1 MKSSARIRVTVC
13 KRILGAMLLWSVA
26 AISTELSHA
35 QLSSASINGTVT
47 DKTGAV
53 VTNAAVT
60 LRNVETSVEM
70 KTVTNS
76 SGTYGIVSIT
86 PGRYT
91 IEASAASF
99 GAEKVPEFTLTVGQV
114 ATFNFS
120 LTAGATTA
128 EVTVLGSA
136 PLLETSTAN
145 LGTVVGE
152 QQVNDLPLN
161 GRNFT
166 QLLQLTPGVAPVNT
180 GQSNG
185 GGFSGP
191 PIANGATTDF
201 PAVNG
206 QGNRSNF
213 FLADGLNNYWSI
225 LSVYAVPPIVDA
237 IQEFKIVSHTDSAE
251 YGGVLGGV
259 VNVVTKTGTNDLH
272 GSAWELARNA
282 IFDAVPTF
290 TAPGTPQP
298 DFSQNQFGG
307 SIGGPVVL
315 PKLYHGRNKTFFF
328 GAYQGFRFTQTSN
341 NPLLVPTAAELSGD
355 LSSLGVPIYN
365 PFTTRPDPNNPGQ
378 FIRDIFPGAIIP
390 PSLINQQ
397 VVALA
402 QFIFPAAGPS
412 FNNGAS
418 NASDPTPLTQTQ
430 NEFTVR
436 VDHTFGARDS
446 AWFRYSFINS
456 VQGSSGGVPGLPS
469 TLATPARNW
478 GGSYVHI
485 FSPTFI
491 VQAQAAKTTGQ
502 HNLTT
507 LFDKSTSSI
516 ISQVGFAQSYVG
528 DFQATGRSLIPNV
541 EINGFIP
548 NLTSNDGEVIQNT
561 PKATD
566 SSEFKA
572 TATKIIRNHELK
584 FGGGYTTLGF
594 ESPIASSSVQF
605 VANETASTPTDAS
618 TGLGLASFLLNVP
631 DNAQRRNVQESERPG
646 GELGSFFQDSWKTT
660 KNLTLNFGL
669 RYDIT
674 FIPPY
679 GANGSETQQGGIATG
694 DVDFNN
700 GTYIIQVL
708 PKSCTVLGH
717 SPCIPGNGQLPAN
730 VVVDPRGKIPHNTYT
745 NVGPRVGVAYRL
757 DDKTVIRSAVGIV
770 FDNYAAITQIGQN
783 IEGLWP
789 DTGQLIAN
797 GLNNPNTSASP
808 TPTVTIQNPFAGG
821 LGSNIPAPTPF
832 TQVGF
837 FYDPKIKNAYS
848 EQYNLGVARQFGQAT
863 TVTVN
868 YVGSETHRMDVGG
881 YYNTAPTPGP
891 GNPQLRAPY
900 PNITPTYYDRSK
912 GNGTYNS
919 LQASIDRRFTTNFS
933 YSVAYTWSKSIDEGG
948 DGFFGVEGGVPQD
961 PYLPAAFGSRSVSGN
976 DLRNVLSV
984 STLYTVPLGKGM
996 GHSTGNGVLD
1006 YALGNWKL
1014 NNIFLARSG
1023 VPFSVSVD
1031 GDIAN
1036 TGNTGGLGNE
1046 TADVIGDPN
1055 AIAHRTAAEFF
1066 NTAAYAAPPQYTF
1079 GTSGRDSLRTQGYWD
1094 LDTWLI
1100 RQFPLGDKRYVEIG
1114 IQGFNLFNHPV
1125 LGYPNADFS
1134 NQQNFGTVT
1143 STASTQREVQLSAK
1157 FIF

>member
-1 MKSSARIRVTVC
+1 MKSNAQMRMTAC
-13 KRILGAMLLWSVA
+13 KPILGAMLLLSVA

-35 QLSSASINGTVT
+35 QLSSASINGSVA

-53 VTNAAVT
+53 IVNAAVT

-70 KTVTNS
+70 KTITNS
-76 SGTYGIVSIT
+76 SGAYAIVSIT

-91 IEASAASF
+91 IEVSAPSF
-99 GAEKVPEFTLTVGQV
+99 GAEKVPDFTLTVGQV

-120 LTAGATTA
+120 LAAGATTT
-128 EVTVLGSA
+128 EVTVQSSA
-136 PLLETSTAN
+136 PLLETTTAN
-145 LGTVVGE
+145 LGTVIGE

-185 GGFSGP
+185 GGFAGP
-191 PIANGATTDF
+191 PIAFGATSDF

-213 FLADGLNNYWSI
+213 YLTDGLNNYWSI
-225 LSVYAVPPIVDA
+225 LSTYAVPPILDA

-282 IFDAVPTF
+282 VFDAVPTF

-307 SIGGPVVL
+307 AIGGPVIL

-328 GAYQGFRFTQTSN
+328 GAYQGFRYTQTSN
-341 NPLLVPTAAELSGD
+341 TPLFVPTAAELSGD
-355 LSSLGVPIYN
+355 LSALGVPIYN
-365 PFTTRPDPNNPGQ
+365 PYTTRPDPNHPGQ
-378 FIRDIFPGAIIP
+378 FIRDIFPGAKIP
-390 PSLINQQ
+390 HNLINPQA
-397 VVALA
+397 VALA
-402 QFIFPAAGPS
+402 QFIYPAAGPA

-418 NASDPTPLTQTQ
+418 NANDPTPLTQTQ

-436 VDHTFGARDS
+436 GDHTFGAKDFV
-446 AWFRYSFINS
+446 WFRYSFINS

-469 TLATPARNW
+469 TLSTPARNW

-485 FSPTFI
+485 FSPNFI
-491 VQAQAAKTTGQ
+491 MQAQVAKTTGQ

-507 LFDKSTSSI
+507 LFSKSTSSI
-516 ISQVGFAQSYVG
+516 ISSVGFAQSYVG
-528 DFQATGRSLIPNV
+528 DYQATGQSLIPNLQ
-541 EINGFIP
+541 INGF
-548 NLTSNDGEVIQNT
+548 SGGGEVIQNT

-566 SSEFKA
+566 STEYKA
-572 TATKIIRNHELK
+572 TVTKIVRNHELK

-594 ESPIASSSVQF
+594 ESPIADSSVDF
-605 VANETASTPTDAS
+605 AANETASTPTDAT

-631 DNAQRRNVQESERPG
+631 DNAQRRNVLESERPG
-646 GELGSFFQDSWKTT
+646 GELGSFAQDSWKTT
-660 KNLTLNFGL
+660 KNLTLNFGV

-679 GANGSETQQGGIATG
+679 GANGSQTQQGGIATG

-708 PKSCTVLGH
+708 PQSCAKLGH

-745 NVGPRVGVAYRL
+745 NVGPRVGFAYRL
-757 DDKTVIRSAVGIV
+757 DDKTVVRSGVGV
-770 FDNYAAITQIGQN
+770 FFDNYAAITQIGQN

-797 GLNNPNTSASP
+797 GLNNPNTSATP

-837 FYDPKIKNAYS
+837 FFDPKIKNAYS
-848 EQYNLGVARQFGQAT
+848 EQYNLGVARQFGQTTTAT
-863 TVTVN
+863 IN
-868 YVGSETHRMDVGG
+868 YVGSVSHRLDVGG
-881 YYNTAPTPGP
+881 YYNTALTPGP
-891 GNPQLRAPY
+891 GNPALRSPY
-900 PNITPTYYDRSK
+900 PYITPTYYDRSK

-919 LQASIDRRFTTNFS
+919 LQASLDRRFTSNFS
-933 YSVAYTWSKSIDEGG
+933 YSVAYTWAKSIDEGG

-961 PYLPAAFGSRSVSGN
+961 PYHPAGFGSRSVSGN

-996 GHSTGNGVLD
+996 GHSTGSGVLD
-1006 YALGNWKL
+1006 YILGNWKL
-1014 NNIFLARSG
+1014 NNLFLARSG
-1023 VPFSVSVD
+1023 LPFSVNVD

-1046 TADVIGDPN
+1046 TANVIGNPS
-1055 AIAHRTAAEFF
+1055 AISHRSAAEFF
-1066 NTAAYAAPPQYTF
+1066 NTAAYAAPPQFTY
-1079 GTSGRDSLRTQGYWD
+1079 GTSGRNSQRSQGYWD
-1094 LDTWLI
+1094 LDTWLV
-1100 RQFPLGDKRYVEIG
+1100 RQFPLGEKRYIETG
-1114 IQGFNLFNHPV
+1114 IQGFNLLNHPV
-1125 LGYPNADFS
+1125 LGSPNADFS

-1143 STASTQREVQLSAK
+1143 NTASTQRQVQLSAK